1 MVRVIMVLPH
11 ATQNARKCTGCKIC
25 VVVVWLQCFLAGCC
39 VVAAAVVVVVAVAWM
54 SCCCVPWCCG
64 CVLRRCAAVRCA
76 AVRSAVLRCA
86 VLWCAVLLCW
96 GSAALCCRGVV
107 VCRSAVPWC
116 CVPCHGTSTNRYE
129 NTRDAHC
136 VNGQENFIKY
146 LKYIIRC
153 MQLCVAER

>member
-1 MVRVIMVLPH
+1 MHENAQDVKFVLLL
-11 ATQNARKCTGCKIC
+11 CGCSAFWL
-25 VVVVWLQCFLAGCC
+25 VVVLLLLLLLLLSLWHGCR
-39 VVAAAVVVVVAVAWM
+39 AVVCRGAVAV
-54 SCCCVPWCCG
+54 CCG
-64 CVLRRCAAVRCA
+64 
-76 AVRSAVLRCA
+76 AVLRCAVLRCAVLRCTVLWCA